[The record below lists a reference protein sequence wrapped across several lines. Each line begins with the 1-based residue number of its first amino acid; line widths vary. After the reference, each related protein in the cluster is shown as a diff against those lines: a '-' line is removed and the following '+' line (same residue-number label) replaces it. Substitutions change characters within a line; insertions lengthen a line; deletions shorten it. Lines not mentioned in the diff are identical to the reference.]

1 MDSELLN
8 KVEIFVRELFSKNTA
23 NENLYH
29 SISHTIEVVDIAEKI
44 GFAEGISRS
53 DLEILLIACWF
64 HDTGHLHCCIGHED
78 HSSMYAKKYL
88 KKNSY
93 PKESIDKIIGC
104 IKATKIPQQPKNKL
118 EEIICDADLHHLG
131 QTNIYER
138 GELLRKE
145 FELRGFKKLSD
156 PEWLKK
162 SIEFFKN
169 HIFFTEY
176 ARREFGF
183 QKELNLTKMEKKL
196 NELEIGSIKKN

>member
-1 MDSELLN
+1 LDSVLLK
-8 KVEIFVRELFSKNTA
+8 KVEIFVKELFSNKA
-23 NENLYH
+23 AKENLYH
-29 SISHTIEVVDIAEKI
+29 SITHTTEVVDIAEKI
-44 GFAEGISRS
+44 GLAEGISQS

-78 HSSMYAKKYL
+78 HSSVYAEKYL
-88 KKNSY
+88 IRNSY
-93 PKESIDKIIGC
+93 PKEGIDKIIGC
-104 IKATKIPQQPKNKL
+104 IKATKIPQQKNKL

-156 PEWLKK
+156 PDWLKK
-162 SIEFFKN
+162 SIDFFKN

-176 ARREFGF
+176 ARKEFGS
-183 QKELNLTKMEKKL
+183 QKELNLNKMEKKL
-196 NELEIGSIKKN
+196 GELEIASK